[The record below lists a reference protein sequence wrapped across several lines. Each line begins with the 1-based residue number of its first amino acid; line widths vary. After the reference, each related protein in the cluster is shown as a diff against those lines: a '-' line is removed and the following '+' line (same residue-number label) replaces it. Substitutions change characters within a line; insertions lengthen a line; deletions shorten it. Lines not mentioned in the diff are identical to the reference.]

1 VNVAVIPLRRPAFPL
16 LVPALLTAVALA
28 GCGVSTSQPAG
39 PAVAIGQPAPTSK
52 PTDLPNAD
60 DSLKF
65 VVLGD
70 WGSGEPG
77 QFELAKQMVALHA
90 RFKYDL
96 VVTVGDNI
104 YGAERPQDL
113 AARFERPYKP
123 LLDAGVKFRAALG
136 NHDGREQRN
145 YDLFGME
152 DRLYYSHKPSRGSV
166 RFYALETSYMLPEQ
180 LKWLEEELKSHTD
193 EWKIVHMHHAIY
205 SSARHHGTILAL
217 RKSLEPLFVRYNV
230 SVVFQGHDH
239 TYERTKPQQG
249 VVYFVAGSGGKLR
262 RGDLNRRTPFF
273 ENGFDQDLVF
283 FAGEISGD
291 NMVFQAIS
299 RTGQIVDSGIVI
311 RRKEATPTLSVS
323 KAMPSLSA
331 D

>member
-1 VNVAVIPLRRPAFPL
+1 
-16 LVPALLTAVALA
+16 
-28 GCGVSTSQPAG
+28 
-39 PAVAIGQPAPTSK
+39 VAIGQPAPTSK
-52 PTDLPNAD
+52 PTEFPND
-60 DSLKF
+60 DGSLKF

-77 QFELAKQMVALHA
+77 QFELAKQMVTLHT
-90 RFKYDL
+90 RFKYEL

-136 NHDGREQRN
+136 NHDQVEQTK
-145 YDLFGME
+145 YGLFGME
-152 DRLYYSHKPSRGSV
+152 DRRYYSHKAPRGNV
-166 RFYALETSYMLPEQ
+166 RFYALDSSYIQPEQ
-180 LKWLEEELKSHTD
+180 LKWIEEELKSTTD

-205 SSARHHGTILAL
+205 SSARHHGTIQTVRQA
-217 RKSLEPLFVRYNV
+217 LEPLFVRYNV

-262 RGDLNRRTPFF
+262 RGDLNRRTAFF

-283 FAGEISGD
+283 FAAEISGD

-311 RRKEATPTLSVS
+311 RRKEATTAPTVSKPLLSVS
-323 KAMPSLSA
+323 AG
-331 D
+331 

>member
-1 VNVAVIPLRRPAFPL
+1 MNVTVASETRPAFPL
-16 LVPALLTAVALA
+16 FVISLLTAVALA
-28 GCGVSTSQPAG
+28 GCGVSTSEPAG
-39 PAVAIGQPAPTSK
+39 PAIAIGQPAPTSK
-52 PTDLPNAD
+52 PTDFPND
-60 DSLKF
+60 DGSMKF

-77 QFELAKQMVALHA
+77 QFDLAKQMAALHA
-90 RFKYDL
+90 RFKFEV

-104 YGAERPQDL
+104 YGPERQQDMT
-113 AARFERPYKP
+113 ARFERPYKP

-136 NHDGREQRN
+136 NHDGREQRK
-145 YDLFGME
+145 YELFGME
-152 DRLYYSHKPSRGSV
+152 DRLYYSHKAPRGSV
-166 RFYALETSYMLPEQ
+166 RFYALESTYMSPEQ

-205 SSARHHGTILAL
+205 SSARHHGNILSL

-262 RGDLNRRTPFF
+262 RGDLNRRNPFF

-291 NMVFQAIS
+291 SMVFQAIS

-311 RRKEATPTLSVS
+311 RRKEAATTVSVS
-323 KAMPSLSA
+323 KPLPSLSA

>member
-1 VNVAVIPLRRPAFPL
+1 MTLAVTSERRPALPL
-16 LVPALLTAVALA
+16 PVVALLAALAVA

-52 PTDLPNAD
+52 PTDFPNAD
-60 DSLKF
+60 DSFKF

-77 QFELAKQMVALHA
+77 QFELVKQMTALHG

-104 YGAERPQDL
+104 YGAERPQDF
-113 AARFERPYKP
+113 AARFERPFKP

-136 NHDGREQRN
+136 NHDGREQRK
-145 YDLFGME
+145 YELFGME
-152 DRLYYSHKPSRGSV
+152 DRLYYSHKAPRGSI
-166 RFYALETSYMLPEQ
+166 RFYALESSYMLPEQ
-180 LKWLEEELKSHTD
+180 VKWLEEELKSHTD
-193 EWKIVHMHHAIY
+193 EWKIVHLHHALY
-205 SSARHHGTILAL
+205 SSARHHGNILSL
-217 RKSLEPLFVRYNV
+217 RKVLEPLFVRYNV

-262 RGDLNRRTPFF
+262 RGDLNRRSPFF

-299 RTGQIVDSGIVI
+299 RTGQVVDSGIVI
-311 RRKEATPTLSVS
+311 RRKEAPPTVSVS
-323 KAMPSLSA
+323 KALPSLSA
-331 D
+331 G